1 MVSSF
6 QPLAAIFAPLFNKP
20 LTMMMKKAINTLLA
34 LAVVAVLLPGCGFS
48 GMYGALYSDVTT
60 PVEATANGV
69 GSKVGTSEVTSI
81 LGLVATG
88 DAGINEAAKNGGI
101 SKISHVDMHVMSI
114 LGLYAKYTVYVYGE

>member
-1 MVSSF
+1 M
-6 QPLAAIFAPLFNKP
+6 I
-20 LTMMMKKAINTLLA
+20 KKAINTLLA
-34 LAVVAVLLPGCGFS
+34 LAVVAVLLPGCGFA
-48 GMYGALYSDVTT
+48 GMYGSIYTDVTT

-69 GSKVGTSEVTSI
+69 GTKVGTSEVVGI

-101 SKISHVDMHVMSI
+101 SKISHVDRHVMSI